1 MQKDGA
7 PPRLSERLRQ
17 QIEADQEAVKSQTR
31 QLLNEHA
38 AALKEARHDAQRTTE
53 AVTADHLNQLQQ
65 LQSRHMQM
73 LRGMLWLTPLVTVL
87 LCGLMLAGTWYM
99 TERMIESAKSQRI
112 AEIQAIDAKYCQQR
126 PGACQRPPD
135 QNQQR
140 R

>member
-17 QIEADQEAVKSQTR
+17 QIEDDQEAVKSQTR

-38 AALKEARHDAQRTTE
+38 AALKKARHDAQRTTE

-73 LRGMLWLTPLVTVL
+73 LRGMLWLAPLVTVL

-99 TERMIESAKSQRI
+99 AERMIESAKSRRI
-112 AEIQAIDAKYCQQR
+112 AEIQAIDAQYCQQR

>member
-38 AALKEARHDAQRTTE
+38 AALKKARHDAQRTTE

>member
-17 QIEADQEAVKSQTR
+17 QIEDDQEAVKSQTR

-38 AALKEARHDAQRTTE
+38 AAWKKARHDAQRTTE

-73 LRGMLWLTPLVTVL
+73 LRGMLWLAPLVTVL

-99 TERMIESAKSQRI
+99 TERMIESAKSRRI
-112 AEIQAIDAKYCQQR
+112 AEIQAIDAQYCQQR

>member
-17 QIEADQEAVKSQTR
+17 QIEDDQEAVKSQTR

-38 AALKEARHDAQRTTE
+38 AALKKARHDAQRTTE

-73 LRGMLWLTPLVTVL
+73 LRGMLWLAPLVTVL

>member
-38 AALKEARHDAQRTTE
+38 AALKKARHDAQRTTE

-73 LRGMLWLTPLVTVL
+73 LRGMLWLAPLVTVL